1 MDALRMKMEKLVQKI
16 DDTDGDT
23 EDKQDMVKSLETKIS
38 ENELVSEDLRRR
50 IKAVRLQLTD
60 IQNKTKRAEEKAI
73 EYEKQTKENNQKIS
87 ILSQEADLRDEYYV
101 EIEEKMSRAK
111 LDHMELSG
119 AYQDARSRSQ
129 LLLNEI
135 EKVKTLKKVKQNL
148 VEKLEG
154 TIRRKSE
161 QLGKL
166 TEANIQSKNFEQDA
180 LKTTQ
185 SMDSCIKENKSKEAL
200 AKNDIERMKKEIEL
214 KQIEIDE
221 KRLEREKIESE
232 LQQLVNDLDE
242 I

>member
-1 MDALRMKMEKLVQKI
+1 MDALRIKMEKLVQKI

-23 EDKQDMVKSLETKIS
+23 EDKQDMVKSLENKIS

-60 IQNKTKRAEEKAI
+60 IQNKTKKAEDKAI
-73 EYEKQTKENNQKIS
+73 EYEKQTKENNQRIS
-87 ILSQEADLRDEYYV
+87 VLTEEADLRDEYYV
-101 EIEEKMSRAK
+101 EIEEKMCRAK

-119 AYQDARSRSQ
+119 AFQDARSRSQ
-129 LLLNEI
+129 LLFSEI
-135 EKVKTLKKVKQNL
+135 EKVKSLKKTKQNL

-161 QLGKL
+161 QLDKL
-166 TEANIQSKNFEQDA
+166 TETNVQNENFERDA

-200 AKNDIERMKKEIEL
+200 ARSDIERMEKEIES
-214 KQIEIDE
+214 KQIEINE

-232 LQQLVNDLDE
+232 LQELVDDLDE
-242 I
+242 V